1 MKRISVLMLKRAAVL
16 LLVFLYLVV
25 WNAQGKKAEWADYY
39 LSPSMPAPLLRIATG
54 YASHMASFGLFV
66 KVAIF
71 SGTSRGQQDK
81 IRFAEPMAQNFEVM
95 TELYPKFGD
104 AYIYCQSFLAPL
116 SPEYALRA
124 NDILDRAITNLPDR
138 LYFPFFQGF
147 NYYFYLDQP
156 QKAAA
161 VYFELAKKPG
171 APTWYGRLAG
181 KLMAQEGNLQVG
193 RSMIQTMLN
202 VEQDEIMREQY
213 RSSLR
218 DFDKALEVQ
227 SLLAKFKE
235 ENGREAMSLDALV
248 PAYLEALPTFENDFF
263 LRYEPPVLYLKRPEN
278 PRRKI

>member
-1 MKRISVLMLKRAAVL
+1 MKRIAVI
-16 LLVFLYLVV
+16 LLVALYLVV
-25 WNAQGKKAEWADYY
+25 WTAQGQKAEWADYY
-39 LSPSMPAPLLRIATG
+39 LAPSMPAPLLRIATG

-81 IRFAEPMAQNFEVM
+81 IRFAESMAQNFEVM
-95 TELYPKFGD
+95 TEIYPKFGD

-116 SPEYALRA
+116 SPEYALRT
-124 NDILDRAITNLPDR
+124 NDILDRAVNHLPDR

-147 NYYFYLDQP
+147 NYYFYLEQP
-156 QKAAA
+156 QKAAE

-193 RSMIQTMLN
+193 RNMILMMLKA
-202 VEQDEIMREQY
+202 EQDEIMREQY

-218 DFDKALEVQ
+218 DFDKALVVQ
-227 SLLAKFKE
+227 GFLAKFKVE
-235 ENGREAMSLDALV
+235 RGREARSLDDLV
-248 PAYLEALPTFENDFF
+248 PGYLSALPTFENDFY
-263 LRYEPPVLYLKRPEN
+263 LKWEPPVLYLKRPEN
-278 PRRKI
+278 PRRKVL